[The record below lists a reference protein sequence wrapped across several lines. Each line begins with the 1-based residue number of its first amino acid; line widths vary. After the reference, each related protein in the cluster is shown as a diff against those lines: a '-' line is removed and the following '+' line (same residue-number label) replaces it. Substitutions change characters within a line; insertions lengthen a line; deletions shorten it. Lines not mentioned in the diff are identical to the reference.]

1 MSAQKGGIM
10 NSATPT
16 QDNDTIQMRMK
27 KRVVQIK
34 GDLAASIDEH
44 TDPSEEF
51 LVSVALLEM
60 AVDRFIETHGPE
72 DALEIIDIACRRA
85 GLQVKPTLQ

>member
-1 MSAQKGGIM
+1 M

-16 QDNDTIQMRMK
+16 QDNDPVRTRMK

-34 GDLAASIDEH
+34 EALAACIDEH
-44 TDPSEEF
+44 THPSEEF

-60 AVDRFIETHGPE
+60 AVDRFIETHGQ
-72 DALEIIDIACRRA
+72 DDTLEIIEIACRRA

>member
-1 MSAQKGGIM
+1 M
-10 NSATPT
+10 NSARPT

-44 TDPSEEF
+44 ADPSEEF

-72 DALEIIDIACRRA
+72 DALEIIDTACRRA

>member
-1 MSAQKGGIM
+1 M

-16 QDNDTIQMRMK
+16 QDNDPLRMRMK
-27 KRVVQIK
+27 KRVVQMK
-34 GDLAASIDEH
+34 EHLAACIDEH

-60 AVDRFIETHGPE
+60 AVDRFIETHGQK
-72 DALEIIDIACRRA
+72 DTLEIIDTACCRA
-85 GLQVKPTLQ
+85 GLQVKPALQ

>member
-1 MSAQKGGIM
+1 M

-16 QDNDTIQMRMK
+16 QDNDTLRTRMK

-34 GDLAASIDEH
+34 EDLAACIDEH

-72 DALEIIDIACRRA
+72 DALEIIDTACRRA

>member
-1 MSAQKGGIM
+1 M
-10 NSATPT
+10 NSATPM
-16 QDNDTIQMRMK
+16 QDNDSIQMRMK
-27 KRVVQIK
+27 KRIVQIK
-34 GDLAASIDEH
+34 GDLAACIDEH

-60 AVDRFIETHGPE
+60 AVDRFIEAHGQK
-72 DALEIIDIACRRA
+72 DALEIIDTACCRA

>member
-1 MSAQKGGIM
+1 M
-10 NSATPT
+10 NSAIPT
-16 QDNDTIQMRMK
+16 QNNDPLRTRMK

-34 GDLAASIDEH
+34 EDLAACIDEH
-44 TDPSEEF
+44 THPSEEF

-60 AVDRFIETHGPE
+60 AVDRFIETHGEE
-72 DALEIIDIACRRA
+72 DALEIIDTACRRA